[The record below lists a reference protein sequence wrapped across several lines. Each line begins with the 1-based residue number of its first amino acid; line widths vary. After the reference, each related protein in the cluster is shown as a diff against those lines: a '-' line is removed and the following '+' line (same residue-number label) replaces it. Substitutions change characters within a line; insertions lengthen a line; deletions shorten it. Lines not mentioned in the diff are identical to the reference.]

1 MYGIWALHCSY
12 KTVAGLLLGVA
23 PPLCAQVHPFPMAS
37 LPHGITEGCDCCS
50 VLQIAALMKD
60 KAALEVKV
68 SQAAVAP
75 LEMYQQIDTSPKYG
89 CKACG

>member
-1 MYGIWALHCSY
+1 MVIGW
-12 KTVAGLLLGVA
+12 
-23 PPLCAQVHPFPMAS
+23 
-37 LPHGITEGCDCCS
+37 CD

-68 SQAAVAP
+68 SQAAVPPA
-75 LEMYQQIDTSPKYG
+75 ETYQHIDTLPKYC